1 MSKHNDK
8 PLNFNRAMFGSMGSN
23 PSINA
28 LTNANAMAAQQMPQ
42 MPQMPQQQPV
52 TPAVGVYGRPDMRA
66 QMMGVG
72 SALSPIMKHADEE
85 VKNLKAEIERIRAD
99 YEEERK
105 EGEFYED
112 PDYEKARARLAAI
125 EEEHKGSPAQ
135 SSHVEADV
143 EKRNKDL
150 EERMK
155 IKKPRTRLMSGQEKD
170 AAKVRNVV
178 NAVKS
183 GIKGFLNK

>member
-1 MSKHNDK
+1 MSKHDDK

-72 SALSPIMKHADEE
+72 SAVSPVMKHDELGQQLKDLEARKQELIEKFGADSDPVMEQE
-85 VKNLKAEIERIRAD
+85 SRIMDKKRDIE
-99 YEEERK
+99 
-105 EGEFYED
+105 
-112 PDYEKARARLAAI
+112 AAK
-125 EEEHKGSPAQ
+125 EEHK
-135 SSHVEADV
+135 
-143 EKRNKDL
+143 NK
-150 EERMK
+150 
-155 IKKPRTRLMSGQEKD
+155 
-170 AAKVRNVV
+170 
-178 NAVKS
+178 
-183 GIKGFLNK
+183 

>member
-1 MSKHNDK
+1 MSKHDDK

-52 TPAVGVYGRPDMRA
+52 TPTVGVYGRPDMRA

-72 SALSPIMKHADEE
+72 SALSPVAKHADEE

-112 PDYEKARARLAAI
+112 PDYNKAKDRLAAI
-125 EEEHKGSPAQ
+125 EEEHK
-135 SSHVEADV
+135 
-143 EKRNKDL
+143 NK
-150 EERMK
+150 
-155 IKKPRTRLMSGQEKD
+155 
-170 AAKVRNVV
+170 
-178 NAVKS
+178 
-183 GIKGFLNK
+183 

>member
-42 MPQMPQQQPV
+42 MPQIPQQPV

-72 SALSPIMKHADEE
+72 STVSPVMKHDELDQQ
-85 VKNLKAEIERIRAD
+85 LKDLEARKQELIEKFGPDSDPVYEQKSLIMDKKREIE
-99 YEEERK
+99 
-105 EGEFYED
+105 
-112 PDYEKARARLAAI
+112 AAK
-125 EEEHKGSPAQ
+125 EEHK
-135 SSHVEADV
+135 
-143 EKRNKDL
+143 NK
-150 EERMK
+150 
-155 IKKPRTRLMSGQEKD
+155 
-170 AAKVRNVV
+170 
-178 NAVKS
+178 
-183 GIKGFLNK
+183 

>member
-1 MSKHNDK
+1 
-8 PLNFNRAMFGSMGSN
+8 MGSN

-42 MPQMPQQQPV
+42 MPQIPQQPV

-72 SALSPIMKHADEE
+72 STVSPVMKHADEE

-112 PDYEKARARLAAI
+112 PDYNKAKDRLAAI
-125 EEEHKGSPAQ
+125 EKEHK
-135 SSHVEADV
+135 
-143 EKRNKDL
+143 NK
-150 EERMK
+150 
-155 IKKPRTRLMSGQEKD
+155 
-170 AAKVRNVV
+170 
-178 NAVKS
+178 
-183 GIKGFLNK
+183 

>member
-42 MPQMPQQQPV
+42 MPQIPQQPV
-52 TPAVGVYGRPDMRA
+52 TPAVGVYGRPEMRA
-66 QMMGVG
+66 PRLGVG
-72 SALSPIMKHADEE
+72 CTVSPIAKHADEE

-112 PDYEKARARLAAI
+112 PDYNKAKDRLAAI
-125 EEEHKGSPAQ
+125 EEEHK
-135 SSHVEADV
+135 
-143 EKRNKDL
+143 NK
-150 EERMK
+150 
-155 IKKPRTRLMSGQEKD
+155 
-170 AAKVRNVV
+170 
-178 NAVKS
+178 
-183 GIKGFLNK
+183 